1 MRSGLIRWTV
11 LGLLG
16 AAISMQV
23 APGALL
29 AQAPAAQPT
38 AAPVEPVVAGP
49 AEAAQPTAKESEGS
63 NPQFLR
69 LLRDDDQ
76 VPLALQ
82 AAVVRHVP
90 RDRDETAPVVDLVSA
105 VHVAEKGYYK
115 QLNREF
121 ADYDVVLYE
130 MVAPQGTRI
139 PKGGGGSR
147 SPVSMLQRGIKNMLE
162 LEFQLDEIDYTA
174 ANMVHADMSPEQ
186 FADSMQRKGESM
198 LGTFLRM
205 MGYAMAR
212 QQASGSASDAQLLF
226 ALFDKNR
233 ALALKRILAE
243 QFQDMEGS
251 LLAIEGKDGS
261 TLISERNKVAL
272 KVLRK
277 EVEAGHKKIAIFYGA
292 GHMSDFQKRLAAD
305 FDLDPSST
313 RWLDAWNLRS
323 K

>member
-1 MRSGLIRWTV
+1 MRSGLIQWTV

-16 AAISMQV
+16 AAISMQLMP
-23 APGALL
+23 AALL
-29 AQAPAAQPT
+29 AQAPAAQS
-38 AAPVEPVVAGP
+38 AG
-49 AEAAQPTAKESEGS
+49 EESEAS
-63 NPQFLR
+63 NSQFLR
-69 LLRDDDQ
+69 LLRDEGQ
-76 VPLALQ
+76 APLALQ

-139 PKGGGGSR
+139 PKGGGGGSD
-147 SPVSMLQRGIKNMLE
+147 SPVSMLQRGIKTMLE
-162 LEFQLDEIDYTA
+162 LQFQLDEIDYTA

-186 FADSMQRKGESM
+186 FAESMRRKGESM

-277 EVEAGHKKIAIFYGA
+277 EIDAGRRKIAIFYGA

-305 FDLDPSST
+305 FDLEPSNT